1 MNRGANPHDVHGALM
16 NYAFLP
22 DLFALAILI
31 VILSV
36 LRSRHPQKQA
46 DLWLLGLFFT
56 LVEAVAHTFYAPQGV
71 PNKYLHLVVVDCYL
85 LAGLVFTLASGD
97 EKLDSRMRLLYLV
110 LNGLPLLAINSLY
123 GLHYRTATPYF
134 AVAGVG
140 LIVGVGSSIYLRK
153 SWKRAGF
160 HLCGWLAIGVLINA
174 GDYREV
180 VYWSLSCVYGIA
192 AFNFLRRL
200 PARSTGRL
208 AIVTGFSIW
217 ALCFLAHPWV
227 VHYAAFVDIASHVW
241 NMQKSLISIGMILV
255 MLEEQVSSN
264 EWLAL
269 HDELTGLA
277 NRRSF
282 EDRLSCALDQAR
294 RRDSSVA
301 LLMLDLNGFKKIND
315 SMGHCVG
322 DQVLREVAKNLREH
336 VQSFDTLARLGG
348 DEFTMI
354 ASDVREEQSLER
366 LLDDVRW
373 AVERPLMV
381 DGQRLVVTA
390 SLGVA
395 IYPDDAEDAT
405 RLLRVADQRMYL
417 LKQRPTLS
425 QRVRPE
431 VIPISGRLSIDT
443 TALIASE
450 ASRRRLRAAMAEDV
464 RS

>member
-1 MNRGANPHDVHGALM
+1 M

-22 DLFALAILI
+22 DLFALTILI

-36 LRSRHPQKQA
+36 LRSRHPEKQA

-56 LVEAVAHTFYAPQGV
+56 LVEAVAHTFYAAHGL
-71 PNKYLHLVVVDCYL
+71 PNRYLHVVVVDCYL
-85 LAGLVFTLASGD
+85 LAGVVFMLASGD
-97 EKLDSRMRLLYLV
+97 KEQTPKGRLLYLA

-134 AVAGVG
+134 AVVAVG
-140 LIVGVGSSIYLRK
+140 LIVGMASSIYLRK
-153 SWKRAGF
+153 SWLRAGF
-160 HLCGWLAIGVLINA
+160 HLGAWLAIGLLVKA

-192 AFNFLRRL
+192 AFNFQRRL
-200 PARSTGRL
+200 PAKSTGRL

-227 VHYAAFVDIASHVW
+227 VHYVAFVDIASHVW
-241 NMQKSLISIGMILV
+241 NMQKSLISMGMILV

-269 HDELTGLA
+269 HDELTGLP

-282 EDRLSCALDQAR
+282 DDRLSYALDRSR
-294 RRDSSVA
+294 RRTSSVA

-336 VQSFDTLARLGG
+336 VHSFDTLARLGG

-354 ASDVREEQSLER
+354 ASDVRGDQSLER
-366 LLDDVRW
+366 LLDDVRR
-373 AVERPLMV
+373 AVERPLMI
-381 DGQRLVVTA
+381 DGERMVVTA

-395 IYPDDAEDAT
+395 IYPDDAQDSAQ
-405 RLLRVADQRMYL
+405 LLRVADQRMYL
-417 LKQRPTLS
+417 LKKKPTLP
-425 QRVRPE
+425 QRLRPE

-443 TALIASE
+443 TALIASDS
-450 ASRRRLRAAMAEDV
+450 SRRRLRAAMAEDV
-464 RS
+464 PS

>member
-1 MNRGANPHDVHGALM
+1 M

-22 DLFALAILI
+22 DLSALAILI
-31 VILSV
+31 VILFV
-36 LRSRHPQKQA
+36 LHRRHPQKQA

-56 LVEAVAHTFYAPQGV
+56 LVEAAAHTFYAPNAL
-71 PNKYLHLVVVDCYL
+71 PNKFLHLIVVDCYL
-85 LAGLVFTLASGD
+85 LAGLVFTLASGNK
-97 EKLDSRMRLLYLV
+97 EVTSNTRLLYIA

-123 GLHYRTATPYF
+123 GLHYRIVAPYF
-134 AVAGVG
+134 AMVAVG
-140 LIVGVGSSIYLRK
+140 LVVGMASSIYLRR
-153 SWKRAGF
+153 SWLRAG
-160 HLCGWLAIGVLINA
+160 LQLVGWLTLGLLFRS
-174 GDYREV
+174 GDYREA

-200 PARSTGRL
+200 PLRSTGRL
-208 AIVTGFSIW
+208 AIVTGFAIW
-217 ALCFLAHPWV
+217 ALCFLLHPLL
-227 VHYAAFVDIASHVW
+227 VHYEAFVEIASHVW

-269 HDELTGLA
+269 HDELTGLP

-282 EDRLSCALDQAR
+282 EDRLGTALDRSR
-294 RRDSSVA
+294 RRNTSVA
-301 LLMLDLNGFKKIND
+301 LLMLDLNDFKKIND
-315 SMGHCVG
+315 TMGHCVG
-322 DQVLREVAKNLREH
+322 DQVLREVAKNLQEH

-354 ASDVREEQSLER
+354 ASDIREDRSLER
-366 LLDDVRW
+366 LLDDVRR
-373 AVERPLMV
+373 AVERPLMME
-381 DGQRLVVTA
+381 GKKMVVTA

-395 IYPDDAEDAT
+395 IYPDDASDGA

-417 LKQRPTLS
+417 LKQKPTLQ

-431 VIPISGRLSIDT
+431 MMPVSGRLSTDA

-450 ASRRRLRAAMAEDV
+450 SSRRRLRAAMAEDA
-464 RS
+464 SS

>member
-1 MNRGANPHDVHGALM
+1 M

-36 LRSRHPQKQA
+36 LRSRHPQRQV

-56 LVEAVAHTFYAPQGV
+56 LVEAVAHTFYAPQGM
-71 PNKYLHLVVVDCYL
+71 PDKYLHVIVVDCYL
-85 LAGLVFTLASGD
+85 LAGITFTLASGNK
-97 EKLDSRMRLLYLV
+97 KLTTKHRLLYVALS
-110 LNGLPLLAINSLY
+110 GLPLLAINSLY
-123 GLHYRTATPYF
+123 GLHFRTPKPYF
-134 AVAGVG
+134 AVVAVG
-140 LIVGVGSSIYLRK
+140 LMVGMASSIYLRR
-153 SWKRAGF
+153 SWAYAGLQ
-160 HLCGWLAIGVLINA
+160 LCGWLTIGFLIKA
-174 GDYREV
+174 GDYREA

-192 AFNFLRRL
+192 AFNFQRRL

-217 ALCFLAHPWV
+217 ALCFLLHPWV

-241 NMQKSLISIGMILV
+241 NMQKSLISIGMILL

-269 HDELTGLA
+269 HDELTGLP

-282 EDRLSCALDQAR
+282 EDRLSCALDRSR
-294 RRDSSVA
+294 RRNGNVA

-336 VQSFDTLARLGG
+336 SPSLDTLARLGG
-348 DEFTMI
+348 DEFTLI
-354 ASDVREEQSLER
+354 ASDVREKQSLER
-366 LLDDVRW
+366 LLDEVRR

-395 IYPDDAEDAT
+395 IYPDDAQDAA

-417 LKQRPTLS
+417 LKQKPTVP
-425 QRVRPE
+425 QRARPE
-431 VIPISGRLSIDT
+431 MQPISGRLSIET
-443 TALIASE
+443 TTLIASE
-450 ASRRRLRAAMAEDV
+450 SSRRRLRTAMAEDV
-464 RS
+464 PS